1 MTQPPPPSRRRRKRR
16 KQSDASDI
24 EDEDYEIEDDE
35 ERLAMLEARRAKH
48 RAGQEE
54 RMRQYD
60 VPAMFATI
68 RQQFMERFEAEGCT
82 WHMLPKRHADAHS
95 SHVSSSC
102 CVSSS
107 AHKCPAFCV
116 PAADTEEDFVLID
129 ELGCPNGYFDL
140 LASTLGKY
148 NIIFYHR

>member
-54 RMRQYD
+54 RMQQYD

-68 RQQFMERFEAEGCT
+68 RQQFMERFENEECT
-82 WHMLPKRHADAHS
+82 WHILP
-95 SHVSSSC
+95 
-102 CVSSS
+102 
-107 AHKCPAFCV
+107 
-116 PAADTEEDFVLID
+116 T
-129 ELGCPNGYFDL
+129 
-140 LASTLGKY
+140 
-148 NIIFYHR
+148 